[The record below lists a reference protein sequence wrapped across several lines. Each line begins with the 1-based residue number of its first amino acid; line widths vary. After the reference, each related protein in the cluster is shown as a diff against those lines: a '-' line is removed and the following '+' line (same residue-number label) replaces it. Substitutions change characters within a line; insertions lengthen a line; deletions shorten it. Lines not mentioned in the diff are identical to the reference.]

1 MEQIIDHQRLI
12 SLFFSELPDDAAAHI
27 AEFLYELA
35 ACLEESYLAQIR
47 RHHFESRPRDDYNPD
62 QLDLFSFVSSHGARA
77 YEGQPLWQPTPEI
90 VTHIMVSD
98 LDPKPYIVRASLC

>member
-35 ACLEESYLAQIR
+35 ACLEESYL
-47 RHHFESRPRDDYNPD
+47 D